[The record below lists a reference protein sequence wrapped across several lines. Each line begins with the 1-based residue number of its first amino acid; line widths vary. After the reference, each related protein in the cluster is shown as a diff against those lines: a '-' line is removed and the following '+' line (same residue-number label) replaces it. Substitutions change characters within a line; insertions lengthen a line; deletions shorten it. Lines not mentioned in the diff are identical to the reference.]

1 MQDDTTTGSGFGDDV
16 HSSSSTSSQSSTSNG
31 AQGDDAQTDG
41 ALPSFTELEKL
52 QADLTQAQDRIND
65 LTETSK
71 RAYADLSNYRR
82 LVDQERAQYTA
93 FANMNFIKEILPIA
107 DNFSRAFNHVPPE
120 VTGTEWYKGMQ
131 QIANQM
137 NAFLKKQGVEEIPT
151 IIGMAVDPNIHEPLM
166 TGPGKKDS
174 VIEEFEKGYT
184 LGGQV
189 LRPAK
194 VKVGNGE

>member
-1 MQDDTTTGSGFGDDV
+1 MQDDTTTTGTGFGDD
-16 HSSSSTSSQSSTSNG
+16 TSSQGSTQQSQGG
-31 AQGDDAQTDG
+31 AQQDDGT
-41 ALPSFTELEKL
+41 LPSFDELEKL
-52 QADLTQAQDRIND
+52 QADLTQAQDRINE

-93 FANMNFIKEILPIA
+93 FANVGFIKEILPIA
-107 DNFSRAFNHVPPE
+107 DNFSRAFNHVPPD
-120 VTGTEWYKGMQ
+120 VTGSEWFKGMQ

-137 NAFLKKQGVEEIPT
+137 SAFLKKQGVEEIPT
-151 IIGMAVDPNIHEPLM
+151 IIGMGVDANIHEPLM
-166 TGPGKKDS
+166 TGPGKKDT

-194 VKVGNGE
+194 VKVGSGE

>member
-1 MQDDTTTGSGFGDDV
+1 MQDDTTTNGTGFGDD
-16 HSSSSTSSQSSTSNG
+16 TSSQNSTHSS
-31 AQGDDAQTDG
+31 GD
-41 ALPSFTELEKL
+41 ELEKL
-52 QADLTQAQDRIND
+52 QADLTQAQDRINE

-93 FANMNFIKEILPIA
+93 FANVGFIKEILPIA

-120 VTGTEWYKGMQ
+120 VSGTEWFKGMQ

-137 NAFLKKQGVEEIPT
+137 SAFLKKQGVEEIPT

>member
-1 MQDDTTTGSGFGDDV
+1 MQDDTTTNGNGFGDD
-16 HSSSSTSSQSSTSNG
+16 TSSQNSTHSQDSTQQNEG
-31 AQGDDAQTDG
+31 PLTS
-41 ALPSFTELEKL
+41 LTELEKL
-52 QADLTQAQDRIND
+52 QADLTQAQERINE

-93 FANMNFIKEILPIA
+93 FANVSFIKEILPIA

-120 VTGTEWYKGMQ
+120 VAGTEWFKGMQ

-137 NAFLKKQGVEEIPT
+137 SAFLKKQGVEEIPT

-194 VKVGNGE
+194 VKVGSGE

>member
-1 MQDDTTTGSGFGDDV
+1 MQDDTTTTGTGFGDD
-16 HSSSSTSSQSSTSNG
+16 TSSQGSTQQSQGG
-31 AQGDDAQTDG
+31 AQQDDGT
-41 ALPSFTELEKL
+41 LPSFDELEKL
-52 QADLTQAQDRIND
+52 QADLTQAQDRINE

-93 FANMNFIKEILPIA
+93 FANVSFIKEILPIA

-120 VTGTEWYKGMQ
+120 VTGSEWFKGMQ

-137 NAFLKKQGVEEIPT
+137 SAFLKKQGVEEIPT
-151 IIGMAVDPNIHEPLM
+151 IIGMGVDPNIHEPLM
-166 TGPGKKDS
+166 TGPGKKDT

-194 VKVGNGE
+194 VKVGSGE